1 MKWKDYCDSYDPD
14 YIETPDIQEVDKY
27 SVQQY
32 IRELLQLCH
41 PDKHNGSKTAEKIT
55 AWLLKIPRK

>member
-14 YIETPDIQEVDKY
+14 YVPTMHVEYYDKY
-27 SVQQY
+27 DVQAH

-41 PDKHNGSKTAEKIT
+41 PDKHNGSKTADKIT